1 MTENEKIIEVKN
13 LRVGYGRTVILK
25 DLDFTVRK
33 GEVFGILGGSGC
45 GKSTLLKH
53 LIGLYP
59 VTYGSV
65 RMFGTELGG
74 IQENDRRTLQRRFGV
89 TYQNGALFG
98 SMTVGENV
106 ALPLEEFTTLS
117 RRCIREKVAEKLEL
131 VGLQDAVN
139 KMPSELSG
147 GMCKRAGLARAMA
160 LDPEL
165 LFFDEP
171 SAGLDPITS
180 VALDELILS
189 LKNKLGTTIV
199 IVTHELASIFTTVD
213 NAIMLNRD
221 LKGIADCGSP
231 EYMKDHSG
239 NSWVRNFL
247 NRRVAVEDIKVTEG
261 E

>member
-1 MTENEKIIEVKN
+1 MEENMNVIDVHG
-13 LRVGYGRTVILK
+13 LCVGYGRTVVLR
-25 DLDFTVRK
+25 DLEFSVRR

-59 VTYGSV
+59 VTHGSAKI
-65 RMFGTELGG
+65 FGTELAG
-74 IQENDRRTLQRRFGV
+74 INEKDKRALQRRFGV

-106 ALPLEEFTTLS
+106 ALPLEEFTDYS
-117 RRCIREKVAEKLEL
+117 PREIREKVEDKLEQ
-131 VGLQDAVN
+131 VGLLDAIN

-189 LKNKLGTTIV
+189 LKERNGTTIV
-199 IVTHELASIFTTVD
+199 IVTHELSSIFKIVD
-213 NAIMLNRD
+213 NAIMLNKGR
-221 LKGIADCGSP
+221 KGIVDRGNPVYLKEHSAD
-231 EYMKDHSG
+231 E
-239 NSWVRNFL
+239 WVRAFL
-247 NRRVAVEDIKVTEG
+247 NRNAVFVDTEG
-261 E
+261 NGE

>member
-1 MTENEKIIEVKN
+1 MAERDKIIEVSG
-13 LRVGYGRTVILK
+13 LSVGYGRTVVLK
-25 DLDFTVRK
+25 DLEFSVAR

-59 VTYGSV
+59 VMRGSV
-65 RMFGTELGG
+65 RIFDTELAG
-74 IQENDRRTLQRRFGV
+74 IDEKAKRALQRRFGV

-98 SMTVGENV
+98 AMTVGENV
-106 ALPLEEFTTLS
+106 ALPLEEFTDYPAKK
-117 RRCIREKVAEKLEL
+117 IREIVEEKLKL

-180 VALDELILS
+180 VGLDELILS
-189 LKNKLGTTIV
+189 LKEKFGTTVV
-199 IVTHELASIFTTVD
+199 IVTHELSSIFKIVD
-213 NAIMLNRD
+213 NAIMLNREQ
-221 LKGIADCGSP
+221 KGIVDMGAP
-231 EYMKDHSG
+231 EKLRNESA
-239 NSWVRNFL
+239 SEWVRDFL
-247 NRRVAVEDIKVTEG
+247 NRRAAAEKKTADGV
-261 E
+261 